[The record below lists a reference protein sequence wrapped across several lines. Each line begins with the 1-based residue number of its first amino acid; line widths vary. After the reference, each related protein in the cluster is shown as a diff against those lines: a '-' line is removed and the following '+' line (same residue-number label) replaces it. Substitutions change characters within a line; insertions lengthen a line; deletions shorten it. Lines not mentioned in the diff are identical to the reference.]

1 MIQSEFLFCLQFL
14 GLTQDYLQMTAVV
27 RLFYLYSS
35 LLNVA
40 DEAHSHRQR
49 REMVGCY
56 SYESLVGHLLSFATR
71 LYHHGGS
78 LGAKVNEDDAK
89 VT

>member
-1 MIQSEFLFCLQFL
+1 MCVDREKLIREILQVP
-14 GLTQDYLQMTAVV
+14 GK
-27 RLFYLYSS
+27 
-35 LLNVA
+35 
-40 DEAHSHRQR
+40 EHKAHSHRQR

-56 SYESLVGHLLSFATR
+56 LYESLDGHLLSFATR